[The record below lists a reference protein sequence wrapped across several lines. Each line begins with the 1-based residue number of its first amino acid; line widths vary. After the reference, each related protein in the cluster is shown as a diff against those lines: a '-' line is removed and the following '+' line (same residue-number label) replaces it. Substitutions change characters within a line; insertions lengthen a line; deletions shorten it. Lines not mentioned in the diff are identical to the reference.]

1 MSFEPPEGILDIGN
15 ATLRVGKL
23 EVAETSG
30 LNQGLQNI
38 VKNDLLI
45 TENTEYSINHH
56 WGIKL
61 PTTWVADFDVKGHS
75 GKYVEFNFYNEGF
88 TSNTS
93 GYTLNFNDTTLSL
106 RYDNGSWTTATI
118 PTIVNTYRKV
128 NIFFERNVIAV
139 SIDGTRVLYYKHAGN
154 PPPVMSRV
162 ISTTGSAFVNVFIE
176 QNASNSKFKNL
187 RIVNGRFIS
196 DKTSNIAF
204 IGGNLGVG
212 VNSPKES
219 LDIRGNM
226 HLTRVSNVS
235 QIKVDSNVV
244 TEYTGPHDRPLR
256 KYPEVA
262 MTANSDKGYVAS
274 TNNKTPGTGGVP
286 YRDAFM
292 AYDGSFTSMN
302 AMWQTLVNSY
312 DSNGDDVNGDTFTA
326 GGISYVGHWNKLQL
340 PNPVKVDK
348 IEIIALQSTANP
360 TNDQRPDQ
368 GAFLGSIDGTNWE
381 LIYSFSSGTLGWSEA
396 GDSSAIRKITTITN
410 ITNTNKYN
418 YLVLVVEK
426 IPSTSGETLVGVVE
440 LRYYGHEE
448 GSGSLDTTLKT
459 VYNVPATTGTQ
470 LEVYYDAKDLTT
482 MPSTVTDLS
491 PNTNTGALSTSPP
504 TLDTTDGIESF
515 KFDASSSQRITS
527 TIDTSYWGTNKLHS
541 VSFWFKADVINGK
554 YNIFHIGNYAANQA
568 SAFWISDGSADSNGG
583 NSLNWWFYGGD
594 ATLKTS
600 SFSLA
605 LDTWYHIALSFDGST
620 KKLYVNGKHIEFS
633 EGIPTP
639 TANLP
644 TGIPDSASLV
654 VGATSQ
660 PGDYFDGS
668 IANFRIYGA
677 KVLNAEQIQELYD
690 YQKDYF
696 LGSKSQVTLYK
707 GHLGVGV
714 TEPSGQLEL
723 AGDERIQEYPPR
735 AMTGWETYMEG
746 HGVFRAGKSGHD
758 DYFGAWD
765 RWKVFNKGFT
775 TSGGTAG
782 DSYHGELSYST
793 STGLYTGHV
802 TSSQIERLGGILG
815 DYFILDM
822 PYKIS
827 LKHINLTSAN
837 QNRSP
842 TEFII
847 LGSNDGS
854 TWTQIKSFS
863 SSFTG
868 SGQTLPFQVNSNE
881 YFSYFGLVVTKVVA
895 SDGYLMLSEWQL
907 FGTPGPTTLDKGSLT
922 LGRSLDVPRISR
934 YDVDTETPRPEKLI
948 LDYDTTINNSP
959 LDISGSGNHGT
970 FFGHAQYSAA
980 DKAFKFDGTGD
991 TVYVDH
997 NGNMGATTNFPTG
1010 DAIYTMSCWIKANS
1024 AQYSSDAAVFY
1035 FGSAWTS
1042 YQLAGIYHGING
1054 RINMDIGGHNM
1065 RTATGTIQSNRWYH
1079 VAIVKRGTGTITSAR
1094 SYGSIYID
1102 GVEIDPANLTYNAGG
1117 TQALQSIDNI
1127 SIGSNFNGS
1136 PGSFGEAFNG
1146 LVSKPQIWNV
1156 ALENSEIRKI
1166 YNLGR
1171 TGRSMVISDTAVGI
1185 GKVPEAHLDVRG
1197 SLNVTGNFNGNSPL
1211 KFYRFR
1217 LNLPLNNTGTSYI
1230 RRNDGAAG
1238 FPSDYDDTKIISI
1251 SSVVYNHNGDVV
1263 MGQGE
1268 DTAWKHSI
1276 YSIPLHSGSSNAG
1289 LVIYQKGSNTQS
1301 SSGGDR
1307 RLEILVVTY

>member
-1 MSFEPPEGILDIGN
+1 
-15 ATLRVGKL
+15 
-23 EVAETSG
+23 
-30 LNQGLQNI
+30 
-38 VKNDLLI
+38 
-45 TENTEYSINHH
+45 
-56 WGIKL
+56 
-61 PTTWVADFDVKGHS
+61 
-75 GKYVEFNFYNEGF
+75 
-88 TSNTS
+88 
-93 GYTLNFNDTTLSL
+93 
-106 RYDNGSWTTATI
+106 
-118 PTIVNTYRKV
+118 
-128 NIFFERNVIAV
+128 
-139 SIDGTRVLYYKHAGN
+139 
-154 PPPVMSRV
+154 
-162 ISTTGSAFVNVFIE
+162 VNVFIE
-176 QNASNSKFKNL
+176 QDASNSDFKNL

-196 DKTSNIAF
+196 DQTSNIAF

-212 VNSPKES
+212 VNSPQET

-226 HLTRVSNVS
+226 HFNRVSNVS

-262 MTANSDKGYVAS
+262 LTSASDSGYVTSSS
-274 TNNKTPGTGGVP
+274 TTVGTYYTWNAFDNNLADDSSVWTTV
-286 YRDAFM
+286 D
-292 AYDGSFTSMN
+292 N
-302 AMWQTLVNSY
+302 IY
-312 DSNGDDVNGDTFTA
+312 DSNDDYAYNSNKSLGVVDGEWLKIKLPNK
-326 GGISYVGHWNKLQL
+326 IKPSYVRIYPRTYSPPIGNNQS
-340 PNPVKVDK
+340 PEDFK
-348 IEIIALQSTANP
+348 ILAS
-360 TNDQRPDQ
+360 NDD
-368 GAFLGSIDGTNWE
+368 SNW
-381 LIYSFSSGTLGWSEA
+381 
-396 GDSSAIRKITTITN
+396 
-410 ITNTNKYN
+410 
-418 YLVLVVEK
+418 
-426 IPSTSGETLVGVVE
+426 VE
-440 LRYYGHEE
+440 LVSVVGWVTNATWGRWDISSETPYKYFAIVCTRTIGAATFGLAELEYYGYEE

-482 MPSTVTDLS
+482 MPGTVTDLS

-541 VSFWFKADVINGK
+541 VSFWFKADVVNGK
-554 YNIFHIGNYAANQA
+554 YNIFHIGNSATNQA
-568 SAFWISDGSADSNGG
+568 SGFWINDGSADSNAG

-633 EGIPTP
+633 AGSTTP

-644 TGIPDSASLV
+644 TGIPDSASLA
-654 VGATSQ
+654 VGSTTNS
-660 PGDYFDGS
+660 GDYFDGS
-668 IANFRIYGA
+668 IANFRVYGA
-677 KVLNAEQIQELYD
+677 KVLNAGQVQELYD

-735 AMTGWETYMEG
+735 AMTGYETLVEG
-746 HGVFRAGKSGHD
+746 HGVFCASWSSNAVDASNDTWYGWRAFDGDPTTNVNLWHSNGGYSQSGT
-758 DYFGAWD
+758 YT
-765 RWKVFNKGFT
+765 T
-775 TSGGTAG
+775 TSIH
-782 DSYHGELSYST
+782 S
-793 STGLYTGHV
+793 
-802 TSSQIERLGGILG
+802 LGGYQG
-815 DYFILDM
+815 EWVRLDI
-822 PYKIS
+822 PYEIK
-827 LKHINLTSAN
+827 LTSFRIR
-837 QNRSP
+837 QRS
-842 TEFII
+842 
-847 LGSNDGS
+847 GSND
-854 TWTQIKSFS
+854 QAPKSFLIIGS
-863 SSFTG
+863 NTGNDWDLVFTIG
-868 SGQTLPFQVNSNE
+868 DAALVNNVSKDFTVNSTK
-881 YFSYFGLVVTKVVA
+881 YYKYYALVVTSLA
-895 SDGYLMLSEWQL
+895 GTGGSAAISEL
-907 FGTPGPTTLDKGSLT
+907 RYFGTPGPTTLDKGSLT

-934 YDVDTETPRPEKLI
+934 YDVHTETPRPEKLI

-1024 AQYSSDAAVFY
+1024 AQYSADAAVFY

-1065 RTATGTIQSNRWYH
+1065 RTATGIIQSNRWYH

-1185 GKVPEAHLDVRG
+1185 GRYPRSQLDVRG
-1197 SLNVTGNFNGNSPL
+1197 IVRATTFISESQPL
-1211 KFYRFR
+1211 FIARPTASILYTTD
-1217 LNLPLNNTGTSYI
+1217 NT
-1230 RRNDGAAG
+1230 
-1238 FPSDYDDTKIISI
+1238 IISNWTTLVNRGGFLK
-1251 SSVVYNHNGDVV
+1251 SSGYVYAPSAGVYYFHVNMYNETNQIGIIDLHHNGVIACRGELGTGVTNNSIITLFATVRMEAGDYVYLKNIGDV
-1263 MGQGE
+1263 E
-1268 DTAWKHSI
+1268 LIS
-1276 YSIPLHSGSSNAG
+1276 SGSSVYNQFVG
-1289 LVIYQKGSNTQS
+1289 YKLS
-1301 SSGGDR
+1301 
-1307 RLEILVVTY
+1307 